1 MPTLHQVMAS
11 EPHLLK
17 QLSQVISSEDSVIFL
32 GDGCYQLSRWSLAN
46 STFAMTEDLAMR
58 GLETKVAKSIT
69 SQDWV
74 NMTLNHTNVMTWK

>member
-17 QLSQVISSEDSVIFL
+17 QLSQVISSEDSVILL

-74 NMTLNHTNVMTWK
+74 NMTLKHTNVMTWK

>member
-1 MPTLHQVMAS
+1 MPILHQVMAS

-17 QLSQVISSEDSVIFL
+17 QLSQVISREDSVIFL

-46 STFAMTEDLAMR
+46 STFTITEDLTMR
-58 GLETKVAKSIT
+58 GLENTAAKSIT

-74 NMTLNHTNVMTWK
+74 NMTLSHTSVMTWK

>member
-46 STFAMTEDLAMR
+46 STFAMTEDLTVR
-58 GLETKVAKSIT
+58 GLKSNMAKSIT
-69 SQDWV
+69 AQEWV
-74 NMTLNHTNVMTWK
+74 EMTLSHTNVMTWK

>member
-1 MPTLHQVMAS
+1 MPTLHQVLAS

-46 STFAMTEDLAMR
+46 STFAMTEDLAVR
-58 GLETKVAKSIT
+58 GLKSNMAKSIT
-69 SQDWV
+69 AQEWV
-74 NMTLNHTNVMTWK
+74 EMTLSHTNVMTWK